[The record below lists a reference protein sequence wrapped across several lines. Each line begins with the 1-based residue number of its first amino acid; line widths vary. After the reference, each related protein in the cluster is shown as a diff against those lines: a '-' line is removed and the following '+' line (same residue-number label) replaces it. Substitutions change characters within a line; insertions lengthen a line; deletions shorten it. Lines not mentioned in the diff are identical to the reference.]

1 MTNFV
6 HCRGCGHQIHETAPT
21 CPKCGAPQ
29 AVAAQ
34 APQAIQASAGSSSS
48 PYGAIPWF
56 RQRWALVCMFL
67 VFAPAAVVV
76 AWSGEIYYLAGTT
89 IKTFPKSAK
98 IIMTVI
104 AALLLIALAGDDEA
118 FQGFAG
124 MTLIGGAIGLSIRK

>member
-29 AVAAQ
+29 TPAGQGPATAQ
-34 APQAIQASAGSSSS
+34 APLSGSPS
-48 PYGAIPWF
+48 PYGSIPWF

-67 VFAPAAVVV
+67 VFPPAAVVI
-76 AWSGEIYYLAGTT
+76 AWSGEIYYLVGTT
-89 IKTFPKSAK
+89 IKTLPKSAK

-104 AALLLIALAGDDEA
+104 TAVLLIALAGDDEA

-124 MTLIGGAIGLSIRK
+124 MLLIGGAIGLSIRK

>member
-29 AVAAQ
+29 AVASQLASTTH
-34 APQAIQASAGSSSS
+34 APLAGAPG
-48 PYGAIPWF
+48 PYGSIPWF

-104 AALLLIALAGDDEA
+104 TALLLIALAGDDEA

>member
-1 MTNFV
+1 MSNFV

-29 AVAAQ
+29 AVTAQ
-34 APQAIQASAGSSSS
+34 APLAAQASAGSSPG
-48 PYGAIPWF
+48 PYGSIPWF

-67 VFAPAAVVV
+67 VFPPAAVVI
-76 AWSGEIYYLAGTT
+76 AWSGEIYYLVGTT

-98 IIMTVI
+98 IVMTVI
-104 AALLLIALAGDDEA
+104 TALLLIALVGDDEA

-124 MTLIGGAIGLSIRK
+124 MVLIGGAIGLSLRK

>member
-6 HCRGCGHQIHETAPT
+6 HCRGCGHQIHETASS

-34 APQAIQASAGSSSS
+34 APRATQASAGSSPS
-48 PYGAIPWF
+48 PYGSIPWF

-98 IIMTVI
+98 IVMTVI
-104 AALLLIALAGDDEA
+104 TALLLIALAGDDEA

>member
-29 AVAAQ
+29 TPAGQGPATAQ
-34 APQAIQASAGSSSS
+34 ASLSARPS
-48 PYGAIPWF
+48 PYGSIPWF

-67 VFAPAAVVV
+67 AFAPAAVVI
-76 AWSGEIYYLAGTT
+76 AWSGEIYYLVGTT

-104 AALLLIALAGDDEA
+104 TALLLIALAGDDEA

>member
-29 AVAAQ
+29 NASV
-34 APQAIQASAGSSSS
+34 ASATPSTAVTSPG

-67 VFAPAAVVV
+67 VLPPAAVVI
-76 AWSGEIYYLAGTT
+76 AWSGEIYYLVGTT
-89 IKTFPKSAK
+89 IKTFPKSVKVA
-98 IIMTVI
+98 MTVMT
-104 AALLLIALAGDDEA
+104 ALLLVALASDEEA

-124 MTLIGGAIGLSIRK
+124 LVLLGGAIGLSLRK

>member
-29 AVAAQ
+29 VTAT
-34 APQAIQASAGSSSS
+34 ASAAPSAAAPG
-48 PYGAIPWF
+48 PYGSIPWF

-67 VFAPAAVVV
+67 VFPPAAVVI
-76 AWSGEIYYLAGTT
+76 AWSGEIYYLVGTT

-98 IIMTVI
+98 IVMTVI
-104 AALLLIALAGDDEA
+104 TALLLIALAGDEEA

-124 MTLIGGAIGLSIRK
+124 MVLIGGAIGLSLRR

>member
-6 HCRGCGHQIHETAPT
+6 HCRGCGHQIHESAPT

-29 AVAAQ
+29 ATSANGSAN
-34 APQAIQASAGSSSS
+34 PQAALAATHS

-104 AALLLIALAGDDEA
+104 TALLLIALAGDDEA

>member
-21 CPKCGAPQ
+21 CHKCGASQ
-29 AVAAQ
+29 AAAVQ
-34 APQAIQASAGSSSS
+34 APQATQASAGSPPS
-48 PYGAIPWF
+48 PYGSIPWF
-56 RQRWALVCMFL
+56 RQRWALVCIFL
-67 VFAPAAVVV
+67 VFPPAAVVF
-76 AWSGEIYYLAGTT
+76 AWSGEIYYLVGTT

-104 AALLLIALAGDDEA
+104 TALLLIALAGDDEA

-124 MTLIGGAIGLSIRK
+124 MALIGGAIGLSIRK